1 MAYHHQQHIDR
12 NKKIHLGKIIHILFS
27 HLDQATFTSN
37 AKREL
42 YLFWER
48 ERGMGWHS
56 YWPEKKNENQRLFFL
71 LDYHKN
77 EPLKPFSY
85 STKILLKDCLNWLSQ
100 NKVFFILYNHH
111 EQILEK
117 WYTYHTT
124 GSQPNLGEWVTKE
137 S

>member
-1 MAYHHQQHIDR
+1 MAYHHQQHIDK
-12 NKKIHLGKIIHILFS
+12 NKNIHLGKIIHILFS

-37 AKREL
+37 AKRQL
-42 YLFWER
+42 YLFLER
-48 ERGMGWHS
+48 ERDGTAIDQ
-56 YWPEKKNENQRLFFL
+56 KKKKKSKAVFL

-77 EPLKPFSY
+77 EPLKPFSH

-100 NKVFFILYNHH
+100 NKVFFILYNNH
-111 EQILEK
+111 EQLLEK
-117 WYTYHTT
+117 WYTDHTT